1 MKRFLMIFASLVI
14 SLFATGC
21 GTSSEML
28 RHSETMYDKQ
38 IAATQ
43 KATPTPILQI
53 VARPGET
60 MKFEGVASMTVW
72 NPSSDANTNKVPEYK
87 LPEDPLSKFANK
99 ALDKASDFALNY
111 LGFKLGLA
119 AKSQSTTAAD
129 KDLLRDINTST
140 SFENPFK

>member
-1 MKRFLMIFASLVI
+1 MKRLFLVFSITTAFFL
-14 SLFATGC
+14 TGC

-38 IAATQ
+38 IAANQ
-43 KATPTPILQI
+43 KVTPTPIFQL
-53 VARPGET
+53 VAQKGET
-60 MKFEGVASMTVW
+60 IKMEGVASMTIY
-72 NPSSDANTNKVPEYK
+72 NPTSDASAGKVPEYK

-119 AKSQSTTAAD
+119 AKSQSTSAAD